1 MVTPSGKIA
10 MWSPL
15 IGNVNVYNVLAASAV
30 GHARDCSAEAIAKG
44 IFDLTSVPGRFERVD
59 CGQPFTVVVDYAHTD
74 DALRNLTALARDFAA
89 RPGLKGTV
97 LPAFGVGLDRCRC
110 KR

>member
-44 IFDLTSVPGRFERVD
+44 IFDLTSVPGRFERAD
-59 CGQPFTVVVDYAHTD
+59 CGQPFTVVVDYAHTN
-74 DALRNLTALARDFAA
+74 DALRNLTALAQYFA
-89 RPGLKGTV
+89 RPARLKGKVITTCRI
-97 LPAFGVGLDRCRC
+97 VGDRE
-110 KR
+110 